1 MAKSA
6 KTLNRFDAGL
16 VAGPNP
22 RDISD
27 EAASILEGFDPSKI
41 GALQPVGEYID
52 AVTPGFEKIFA
63 TILGVDEGSGARE
76 GYGYGLSQFRSDKT
90 NLAKH
95 FPLAMHD
102 TTGVHSPIVSAD
114 ADYNNLVASNGDIVY
129 TILVGAMGTMS
140 ADEQAGTVVGD
151 EYTGPHVF
159 IHYHNLDNAGDAL
172 NGWHTLSYL
181 KAAGIWKTSE
191 TPWTALE
198 AVTSNY
204 NGTQFVQ
211 SDTGEGDYETS
222 LSNRQWDH
230 KSDLGVGGEESLYKP
245 KFLLIDGA
253 VHIYDSTKYNPPFY
267 LGYVQNGITANNNSG
282 SQQYW
287 KSDYWHFGRNV
298 FSQPRLKG
306 DLESECHYWAQNNQ
320 GNYSNRQNQ
329 GQYWYLNSIS
339 NGNNLY
345 DRDANQLGGG
355 SHLIWP
361 AGGAITTKW
370 SDNADGGWTHAGKVE
385 FGLCYVYD
393 KDQEGPMTFMRC
405 GRYEPGEASGPT
417 GETCELKFNFA
428 WAGGSSVMAGNSDEY
443 TGAGKHTEG
452 GPRMTGMKVYYQY
465 ANGVEDGDVASEGLF
480 LLCHFDFE
488 KGYRIS
494 GTDVWK
500 KVDIGG
506 QVDSIDGSDDVYA
519 NNAFTHI
526 FLDPP
531 TFEDFVTENGYL
543 PGQETRAHYATAV
556 WHKARLFAGNIRQRG
571 ADYPDRIL
579 KSPIGKPDVLPEENY
594 IDLTGSDAEEII
606 HLEAEGD
613 NLYVFKQRNLYVV
626 DIATLDEEKLKE
638 EFIGLGVPSYNH
650 VVKTSEGICFANGSG
665 VFLVK
670 DAKVTNLLVEEGV
683 EKVELDDYRT
693 MTGFNGTIQNPR
705 GNLIYEPSNNK
716 LIFIVN
722 GRAGQSTSGNA
733 LIYHFGTKSWTL
745 AKDVFPQSVASDK
758 YACTNFILDWS
769 NRILTAGNDAG
780 TVMAAEVASP
790 SGIGTNYNGCAEAK
804 LFLWKEF
811 ESDSTYSGTT
821 IAQNSLNW
829 SSKDFDLGTL
839 GAKKSLKKLYITYR
853 AHGTGDLHLHPKYT
867 IDAGD
872 TLYTFENNSKYSD
885 RTADSADTIGYTA
898 AGGLKGTDG
907 DFRTI
912 ELKPANKIEAKKFN
926 TIKIHLTNSTGAS
939 PRTLLNID
947 DITMI
952 YRTHTVK

>member
-41 GALQPVGEYID
+41 GALQPVGQYID

-76 GYGYGLSQFRSDKT
+76 GYGYGLFQFRSDKT
-90 NLAKH
+90 NLVKH
-95 FPLAMHD
+95 LPLAMHN
-102 TTGVHSPIVSAD
+102 TTGVHSPLVNAD
-114 ADYNNLVASNGDIVY
+114 ANYANWEALNGDIVY
-129 TILVGAMGTMS
+129 TILIGAMGTMD
-140 ADEQAGTVVGD
+140 AGEQAGTSAGD
-151 EYTGPHVF
+151 VATGPHLFV
-159 IHYHNLDNAGDAL
+159 HYHNLNDGSDAL
-172 NGWHTLSYL
+172 NGWHTLNYFKST
-181 KAAGIWKTSE
+181 GIWKTCSQ
-191 TPWTALE
+191 PWFAGQ
-198 AVTSNY
+198 AVTAADTVNS
-204 NGTQFVQ
+204 GTIE
-211 SDTGEGDYETS
+211 SDTGAGDHRTD
-222 LSNRQWDH
+222 LSYTADLAY
-230 KSDLGVGGEESLYKP
+230 SDSNDFNQELLIGGEASFYKP

-253 VHIYDSTKYNPPFY
+253 VHIYDSSKYHAPFY
-267 LGYVQNGITANNNSG
+267 IGYVQNGITANVEDVNA
-282 SQQYW
+282 QIYW
-287 KSDYWHFGRNV
+287 KSDYWHFGRNL
-298 FSQPRLKG
+298 FSKPRKNGYGTL
-306 DLESECHYWAQNNQ
+306 QNAGSSSARNIT
-320 GNYSNRQNQ
+320 ND
-329 GQYWYLNSIS
+329 GQYWYLNNFTTSTNWSTIDS
-339 NGNNLY
+339 
-345 DRDANQLGGG
+345 DDLGGT
-355 SHLIWP
+355 SCKCWP
-361 AGGAITTKW
+361 GGGIVSTRWTA
-370 SDNADGGWTHAGKVE
+370 NEDGGWTKAGNIKI
-385 FGLCYVYD
+385 GLCYVYD
-393 KDQEGPMTFMRC
+393 KDQEGPITF
-405 GRYEPGEASGPT
+405 YNSASEPGENNGPT
-417 GETCELKFNFA
+417 SETSQLQLSFA
-428 WAGGSSVMAGNSDEY
+428 WAGGYRLFAEQSTEGDYNL
-443 TGAGKHTEG
+443 AGKHTEG
-452 GPRMTGMKVYYQY
+452 GPRMTGMKAYYQY
-465 ANGVEDGDVASEGLF
+465 SEGAVDGDSANEGLF
-480 LLCHFDFE
+480 LLFHFDFE
-488 KGYRIS
+488 KGYRIA
-494 GTDVWK
+494 GTDTWNE
-500 KVDIGG
+500 IGSYSSHPRNSFSH
-506 QVDSIDGSDDVYA
+506 V
-519 NNAFTHI
+519 FM
-526 FLDPP
+526 DPP

-543 PGQETRAHYATAV
+543 PGQEITANYATAV

-579 KSPIGKPDVLPEENY
+579 KSPIGKPDILPEDNF
-594 IDLTGSDAEEII
+594 IDLTGSDAESIM

-638 EFIGLGVPSYNH
+638 EFVGLGVPNYNH

-665 VFLVK
+665 VFLAK
-670 DAKVTNLLVEEGV
+670 DAKITNLLVEEGV

-693 MTGFNGTIQNPR
+693 MTGYDGTIQNPR

-722 GRAGQSTSGNA
+722 GRVGMSTSGNA

-780 TVMAAEVASP
+780 TVMAAELATDASP
-790 SGIGTNYNGCAEAK
+790 NPGIGTDYNGCAETK

-811 ESDSTYSGTT
+811 ESDSTYAGTA

-867 IDAGD
+867 IDAGG

-885 RTADSADTIGYTA
+885 RTADSSDTIGYTS

-907 DFRTI
+907 EFRTI

-939 PRTLLNID
+939 PRTLLNVD